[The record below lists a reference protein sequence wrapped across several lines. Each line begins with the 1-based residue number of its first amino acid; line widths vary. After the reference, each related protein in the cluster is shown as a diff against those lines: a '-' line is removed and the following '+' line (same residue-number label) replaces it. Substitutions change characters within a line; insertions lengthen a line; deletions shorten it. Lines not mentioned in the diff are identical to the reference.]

1 MNKTIARAMLTI
13 VVLSASMGHAAES
26 PNILLILVDD
36 VGYCDVGAFAARLHN
51 ESTNTLY
58 YETPHIDLLAK
69 QGTMFTQFYAC
80 SVCSPT
86 RASLMTGKMN
96 NRMGMWDAYATVRT
110 TFEKNR

>member
-1 MNKTIARAMLTI
+1 MNKTIARAMLAM
-13 VVLSASMGHAAES
+13 VVLSASIGRAAET

-51 ESTNTLY
+51 VSADKLY
-58 YETPHIDLLAK
+58 YETPRIDLLAQ

-86 RASLMTGKMN
+86 RSSLMTGKMN